1 MLVVVDQSTCADM
14 SAGAPIASAGSS
26 SCIVARV
33 KRAPI
38 DDESLLPECL
48 QSASRQIVRA
58 GIYDAAE
65 WYDVDYAGYIAE
77 LPFYTRLCERVVGDN
92 DVVVEVGAGTGR
104 LTLPL
109 ARAGH
114 RLHAVEPAVGM
125 RTRLLA
131 KVAKY
136 PNYDVVVEDALA
148 STFSV
153 PRGAARVIM
162 FPFNG
167 LLHLGDR
174 ASLLQSLRH
183 IHHRLADDGAYAFDM
198 TGPYWETMRQGR
210 MPWGR
215 VDERVHPTTGQTFYT
230 CDRSTYDDEHRTM
243 HIDIRYALV
252 GDDVIH
258 QTLLTQFM
266 WTTTEMLSAV
276 EEAGFTIEHA
286 AGDVDDSA
294 FTDGS
299 SRLLAIARK
308 R

>member
-1 MLVVVDQSTCADM
+1 
-14 SAGAPIASAGSS
+14 
-26 SCIVARV
+26 VACV
-33 KRAPI
+33 KLAPI
-38 DDESLLPECL
+38 DDESLLPDCL
-48 QSASRQIVRA
+48 LSTRRRIVRA

-77 LPFYTRLCERVVGDN
+77 LPFYTRLCERLADAN

-114 RLHAVEPAVGM
+114 RLHAVEPALGM
-125 RTRLLA
+125 RTRLLSKAA
-131 KVAKY
+131 KHA
-136 PNYDVVVEDALA
+136 NYDIVVEDALA
-148 STFSV
+148 STFSG
-153 PRGAARVIM
+153 PPQLAKVII

-174 ASLLQSLRH
+174 ASLDQSLRH

-215 VDERVHPTTGQTFYT
+215 VDERVHPSTGQRFYT
-230 CDRSTYDDEHRTM
+230 CDRSTYDEEHRTM

-252 GDDVIH
+252 DDDVIH

-276 EEAGFTIEHA
+276 EEAGFAIEHA

-299 SRLLAIARK
+299 SRLLAVARK
-308 R
+308 C

>member
-1 MLVVVDQSTCADM
+1 MAC
-14 SAGAPIASAGSS
+14 
-26 SCIVARV
+26 V
-33 KRAPI
+33 KNAPI
-38 DDESLLPECL
+38 DDESLLPDCL
-48 QSASRQIVRA
+48 QSTHRRIVQA

-77 LPFYTRLCERVVGDN
+77 LPFYTRLCERLVGTD
-92 DVVVEVGAGTGR
+92 DVVVEIGAGTGR

-109 ARAGH
+109 ARARH
-114 RLHAVEPAVGM
+114 RLHAVEPARGM
-125 RTRLLA
+125 RSRLLA
-131 KVAKY
+131 KVAKHAD
-136 PNYDVVVEDALA
+136 YDIVVEDALA
-148 STFSV
+148 STFSA
-153 PRGAARVIM
+153 PRGVAKVII

-167 LLHLGDR
+167 LLHLSTR
-174 ASLLQSLRH
+174 ASLIESLRH

-215 VDERVHPTTGQTFYT
+215 VDQRVHPTTGQTFYT
-230 CDRSTYDDEHRTM
+230 CDRSTYDDKQRTM

-266 WTTTEMLSAV
+266 WTTTEMLAAV
-276 EEAGFTIEHA
+276 EEAGFAIEHA

-299 SRLLAIARK
+299 SRLLAVARK